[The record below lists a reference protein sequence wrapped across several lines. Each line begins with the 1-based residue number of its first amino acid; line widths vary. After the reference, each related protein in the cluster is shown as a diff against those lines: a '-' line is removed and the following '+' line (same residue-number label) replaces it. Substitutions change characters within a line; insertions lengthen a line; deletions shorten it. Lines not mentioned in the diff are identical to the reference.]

1 MRTGGSSLGLS
12 NGSLQLNF
20 IDKSRGNR
28 YGPNGTML
36 YLSSPI
42 ILIVIIIIIIIIIM
56 MIIIIITNRLNAM
69 PSIRHIGDTE
79 HVS

>member
-28 YGPNGTML
+28 YGSHGTTL

-42 ILIVIIIIIIIIIM
+42 ILIAIIIIIM
-56 MIIIIITNRLNAM
+56 TMIIIITNRLNAM

>member
-20 IDKSRGNR
+20 IDKSRGDR
-28 YGPNGTML
+28 YGSHGTTL

-42 ILIVIIIIIIIIIM
+42 ILIVIIIIIM
-56 MIIIIITNRLNAM
+56 LMIIIITNRLNAM

>member
-1 MRTGGSSLGLS
+1 LRTGDPSLGLS

-28 YGPNGTML
+28 YGSHGTTL

-42 ILIVIIIIIIIIIM
+42 ILIVIIIIIIM
-56 MIIIIITNRLNAM
+56 MIIIITNRLNAM

>member
-28 YGPNGTML
+28 YGSHGTTL
-36 YLSSPI
+36 YLSSLI
-42 ILIVIIIIIIIIIM
+42 ILIAIIIIIM
-56 MIIIIITNRLNAM
+56 TMIIIITNRLNAM

>member
-28 YGPNGTML
+28 YGSHGTTL
-36 YLSSPI
+36 YLSPPI
-42 ILIVIIIIIIIIIM
+42 ILIAIIIIIM
-56 MIIIIITNRLNAM
+56 TMIIIITNRLNAM

>member
-28 YGPNGTML
+28 YGSHGTTL

-42 ILIVIIIIIIIIIM
+42 IVIIIMM
-56 MIIIIITNRLNAM
+56 MIIIIKIAKIIDIDIAI
-69 PSIRHIGDTE
+69 PGDARVKDKKLE
-79 HVS
+79 KIEK

>member
-1 MRTGGSSLGLS
+1 MRTGGSSFGLS

-28 YGPNGTML
+28 YGSHGTTL

-42 ILIVIIIIIIIIIM
+42 ILIAIIIIIM
-56 MIIIIITNRLNAM
+56 TMIIIITNRLNAM

>member
-28 YGPNGTML
+28 YGSHGTTL

-42 ILIVIIIIIIIIIM
+42 ILIAIIIIIM
-56 MIIIIITNRLNAM
+56 TMIIIITNRFNAM

>member
-1 MRTGGSSLGLS
+1 
-12 NGSLQLNF
+12 
-20 IDKSRGNR
+20 
-28 YGPNGTML
+28 ML

-42 ILIVIIIIIIIIIM
+42 ILIVIIIIIM
-56 MIIIIITNRLNAM
+56 MIIIITNRLNAM

>member
-1 MRTGGSSLGLS
+1 
-12 NGSLQLNF
+12 
-20 IDKSRGNR
+20 
-28 YGPNGTML
+28 ML

-42 ILIVIIIIIIIIIM
+42 ILIVIIIIIIM
-56 MIIIIITNRLNAM
+56 MIIIITNRLNAM

>member
-28 YGPNGTML
+28 YGSHGTTL
-36 YLSSPI
+36 NLSSPI
-42 ILIVIIIIIIIIIM
+42 IPIVILM
-56 MIIIIITNRLNAM
+56 MIIIITNRLNAM

>member
-1 MRTGGSSLGLS
+1 MRTGDPSLGLS
-12 NGSLQLNF
+12 NGSLRLNF

-28 YGPNGTML
+28 YGSHGTTL

-42 ILIVIIIIIIIIIM
+42 ILIVIIIIIIM
-56 MIIIIITNRLNAM
+56 MIIIITNRLNAM

>member
-1 MRTGGSSLGLS
+1 LRTGDPSLGLS

-28 YGPNGTML
+28 YGSHGTML

-42 ILIVIIIIIIIIIM
+42 ILIVIIIIIM
-56 MIIIIITNRLNAM
+56 MIIIITNRLNAM
-69 PSIRHIGDTE
+69 QSIRHIGDTE